1 MKTKNKVIF
10 AVLGLLFFGWMINSA
25 YIYFFVPGV
34 LDDFAK
40 CLSSKNAVVYGAI
53 EWCEF
58 TKMQAKMFG
67 KSFKLLKYEDYSKYP
82 QSFGAIKK
90 TPTWIVDGKPYLGVQ
105 SIDRLSQSSGCTLP
119 K

>member
-1 MKTKNKVIF
+1 MKTKNKFIF
-10 AVLGLLFFGWMINSA
+10 AVFGLLFFLWAANST
-25 YIYFFVPGV
+25 YSYFFVPGV

-40 CLSSKNAVVYGAI
+40 CLSSKDVAVYGAI

-58 TKMQAKMFG
+58 TKVQAKMFG
-67 KSFKLLKYEDYSKYP
+67 KSFKLLNYKNYAEFP

-90 TPTWIVDGKPYLGVQ
+90 TPTWIIDGKPYLGVQ
-105 SIDRLSQSSGCTLP
+105 SIDRLSQLSGCVLP